1 LFRFFVFIG
10 KYLEIQFGVPQY
22 KIQKYLAGAG
32 VVGFAVGVMIGSIC
46 MKRFHLQGR
55 KAATWVACCS
65 FACGIA
71 SFLNG
76 AIGCKSIIHEIGSQG
91 LTNNFTFPP
100 CRPDCVCDGMP
111 FYPVCNTLGDVF
123 YSPCQAGCPLTG
135 ANFTI
140 FKKVASMRQ
149 AKTS

>member
-1 LFRFFVFIG
+1 
-10 KYLEIQFGVPQY
+10 
-22 KIQKYLAGAG
+22 
-32 VVGFAVGVMIGSIC
+32 
-46 MKRFHLQGR
+46 MKHTAKKELPRR

-65 FACGIA
+65 FACGLA

-100 CRPDCVCDGMP
+100 CRPDCACDGMP

-140 FKKVASMRQ
+140 FKKMEKGAPLIFTECECAGTKDLTVSRDFCPVG
-149 AKTS
+149 KYF